1 MKKLLS
7 ILLLTALLFSLC
19 ACNGNETKEYDETYT
34 ENANRD
40 VMFRQVMM
48 TDKGGYT
55 NRYISGE
62 LYNGRS
68 VNGLALCYYDKAT
81 GKTIYLCNKPEC
93 RHDGDSFCTA
103 THRTLDVEYFT
114 LSGDYIYI
122 SGVDYSEEG
131 VQKNKIYRAKTDGTE
146 LSEVC
151 TFQTV
156 RGEVNRVYVSS
167 SWYMFDMRIYG
178 DYAIVPFCD
187 YEKPTLMNDCT
198 INTMVINLKTGEY
211 NRVPDE
217 IYENTRYKTTWIN
230 FGARGYYLY
239 KGWLYYYLEEP
250 INDGTGNANR
260 YLYRYNL
267 KSGENEKIDISLKF
281 TSFAVYE
288 DKVYYIE
295 RIKSGEPLSFYSYDM
310 KTGELTDLGSAIA
323 SVRNEVAEG
332 EADMQIP
339 DAEILFDG
347 TYFYFVYW
355 SKDTSDSGFDNGY
368 KCIIFS
374 KDMEPLASFEAPAT
388 MEGFENYNIGI
399 QGEIKISGGVA
410 YIVTSCMPKY
420 EDCVKDEEGNPIWV
434 DVRRAICCPVE
445 DIIAG
450 KLNWEIAYDF
460 YQFEIDNIDKDTF
473 EYGEDW

>member
-1 MKKLLS
+1 MKKLIS
-7 ILLLTALLFSLC
+7 ILLTMALLFSLS
-19 ACNGNETKEYDETYT
+19 ACGGNETEEYEETYT

-40 VMFRQVMM
+40 VMFSQVMM

-55 NRYISGE
+55 NRYVSGE
-62 LYNGRS
+62 IYNGRMVS
-68 VNGLALCYYDKAT
+68 GLALCYYDKAT

-93 RHDGDSFCTA
+93 RHRGDGFCTA
-103 THRTLDVEYFT
+103 TLRTFSAEYYA

-122 SGVDYSEEG
+122 SGVDYSEED
-131 VQKNKIYRAKTDGTE
+131 VMKYKIYRAKTDGTE

-156 RGEVNRVYVSS
+156 KGDVDRMGMSS
-167 SWYMFDMRIYG
+167 SWYTFDLRIYG
-178 DYAIVPFCD
+178 DYAIVPFVD
-187 YEKPTLMNDCT
+187 YEKTTLLNDCSF
-198 INTMVINLKTGEY
+198 NTMVVNLKTGEY

-217 IYENTRYKTTWIN
+217 VYDNTRYRTSGAD
-230 FGARGYYLY
+230 FGQRGYYLY
-239 KGWLYYYLEEP
+239 EGWLYYYLQEP
-250 INDGTGNANR
+250 LNDGLGNANH

-288 DKVYYIE
+288 DKVYYLE
-295 RIKSGEPLSFYSYDM
+295 RIRAGKPLGFYSYDM
-310 KTGELTDLGSAIA
+310 KTGEVTDLGSAIA
-323 SVRNEVAEG
+323 SVSKEVAEG
-332 EADMQIP
+332 NVDMQIP

-355 SKDTSDSGFDNGY
+355 SNATFDNGHI
-368 KCIIFS
+368 CLILS
-374 KDMEPLASFEAPAT
+374 KDMEPLATFEAPAK
-388 MEGFENYNIGI
+388 MEGFEDYNIGI

-420 EDCVKDEEGNPIWV
+420 EDCVKGEDGNPIWV

-450 KLNWEIAYDF
+450 NVNWEIAYDF

-473 EYGEDW
+473 EYGQDY